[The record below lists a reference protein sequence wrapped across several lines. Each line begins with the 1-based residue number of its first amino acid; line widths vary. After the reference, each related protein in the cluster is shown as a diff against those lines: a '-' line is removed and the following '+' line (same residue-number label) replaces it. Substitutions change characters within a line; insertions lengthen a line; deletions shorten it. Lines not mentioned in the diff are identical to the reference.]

1 MMAKKQKKKKK
12 GMTEKEVLEKI
23 EQAAR
28 ENWTELDLS
37 GRGIKSLPTEIGKL
51 TNLTGLRLLDNKLT
65 NIPAEIG
72 KLTKLTRL
80 QLKNNHLTSLTSE
93 IKNLSKLKE
102 LYLHDNAFEE
112 FPHVVTEL
120 TNLEVLTFSGN
131 PCEPLPEDIVKL
143 SRLKRLNLGRGNR
156 LKNIADEFVK
166 LSKIQLAILEIRD
179 NEITEI
185 PVEIGLL
192 KNLRRLEFQGNE
204 IMKLPEE
211 IGSLT
216 NLTRLWLYDN
226 KLTSVPAELGQLTN
240 LTELDLSGNQLTT
253 VPAELGRLTNLT
265 ALRLS
270 RNRLMSVPAELGK
283 LTKLKKLFLDGNPLE
298 SPLPEV
304 VEQGTKAVL
313 AYLRELAKGKKKRY
327 EAKLLLL
334 GDGGEGKT
342 CVSRALRGE
351 PFKQLVRT
359 DGVEV
364 VQWKFENPKFVSEK
378 EKEITLNIWDF
389 EGQEINHQSH
399 QFFLTEKS
407 LYLLVINGR
416 RKFKMERTEYWL
428 DTIRARAPESRVIL
442 VASECEKTTPSWPLD
457 KLKVNYGD
465 LLGGENWYFAVG
477 CEDGKGIED
486 LATEIKSAAADMKV
500 MGQDWPVSYQKAEE
514 SIRKRAKTDAKVSRV
529 ELYKIFKGSGVSE
542 ESFENAAGQMATLGI
557 ITQFQD
563 SPELEEF
570 VVLNPQWLTK
580 GISLVME
587 DKQLQKDMGEITHER
602 MSGIWEK
609 DYRGLYP
616 VFHNCMKEFELCY
629 DMEDAAGCLVPLRF
643 GSEVPEIPWSNIREA
658 KERRVEYKLGI
669 QPPMGIMSRFIV
681 KTHYMIAK
689 TKEMPRGVYWHNGVF
704 LRTGED
710 EYRSEALC
718 EFDHDEKTLR
728 IQVRAAFPQN
738 MIEQLHGFAKAVF
751 EFFEGLKTERYYG
764 CVKFEEVEEKECEGA
779 HPERRILFALS
790 RNNDI
795 DCAKGWHVVDPKRL
809 VFGFSSFG
817 EEAVTVEELREELA
831 KRPEWAEELI
841 VDVKSSLAG
850 IDKTYDEVVRIRLRQ
865 EELPAEFGQQVELKL
880 RNYLGLLN
888 EMLDN
893 RDFNSAPAVVSIVPV
908 DGSGFNPKNWF
919 SKEHVLTPYCEFEGA
934 VHKVDF
940 SLKFKKTRVW
950 WEKTAPWLA
959 FGVKVLSAGIKI
971 ACVGLPLAV
980 DPKIF
985 EEVKNEAEF
994 MKELAGH
1001 LELEGGAESDISEE
1015 RYNAVFAHK
1024 GITRLRDLRML
1035 EERDTKLIVR
1045 MQLAK
1050 LFEEIAPKNYKARQW
1065 GELRRVRMADNTYRW
1080 LCAAHAEEYK
1090 R

>member
-1 MMAKKQKKKKK
+1 
-12 GMTEKEVLEKI
+12 MTEKEVLEII
-23 EQAAR
+23 EKAAR
-28 ENWTELDLS
+28 DGWTDLDLS
-37 GRGIKSLPTEIGKL
+37 EKWIRSLPAEIGKL
-51 TNLTGLRLLDNKLT
+51 TNLTGLNLYRNQLT
-65 NIPAEIG
+65 SVPAE
-72 KLTKLTRL
+72 LWR
-80 QLKNNHLTSLTSE
+80 
-93 IKNLSKLKE
+93 
-102 LYLHDNAFEE
+102 
-112 FPHVVTEL
+112 
-120 TNLEVLTFSGN
+120 
-131 PCEPLPEDIVKL
+131 
-143 SRLKRLNLGRGNR
+143 
-156 LKNIADEFVK
+156 
-166 LSKIQLAILEIRD
+166 
-179 NEITEI
+179 
-185 PVEIGLL
+185 
-192 KNLRRLEFQGNE
+192 
-204 IMKLPEE
+204 
-211 IGSLT
+211 LT
-216 NLTRLWLYDN
+216 NLTVLDLGGNQLTSIPAELGKLTNLTNLYMSEN
-226 KLTSVPAELGQLTN
+226 QLTSVPAELGKLAN
-240 LTELDLSGNQLTT
+240 LTELYLHENQLTSI
-253 VPAELGRLTNLT
+253 PAELWKLTKLKELSLYDNQLT
-265 ALRLS
+265 
-270 RNRLMSVPAELGK
+270 SVPAELGK
-283 LTKLKKLFLDGNPLE
+283 LTNLTDLDLGVNILTSVPVGLGKLTNLTRLDLGVNQLTNVPAELGKLTNLREFGLYDNQLTSVPAELGKLTNLVLLYLYGNRLTSVPAELSKLTNLTAFDLSGNKLTNLPAELGKLTKLETLELSGNPLE

-304 VEQGTKAVL
+304 LWHGSKALL
-313 AYLRELAKGKKKRY
+313 AYLWELAKGKKERY

-342 CVSRALRGE
+342 CVSRALRKLR
-351 PFKQLVRT
+351 FKKQVRT
-359 DGVEV
+359 EGVEV
-364 VQWKFENPKFVSEK
+364 VQWKFENPKFVGEK

-416 RKFKMERTEYWL
+416 RKFRMERAEYWL

-457 KLKVNYGD
+457 KLKANYGD
-465 LLGGENWYFAVG
+465 LLVGENWYFAVG
-477 CEDGKGIED
+477 CEDGKGID
-486 LATEIKSAAADMKV
+486 NLATEIKSAAADMKV
-500 MGQDWPVSYQKAEE
+500 MGMDWPESYQKAEE
-514 SIRKRAKTDAKVSRV
+514 RIRKRAKTDAKISRV
-529 ELYKIFKGSGVSE
+529 ELYKIFRERGVSE
-542 ESFENAAGQMATLGI
+542 DGFENAASQMATLGI

-563 SPELEEF
+563 SPELEDF

-580 GISLVME
+580 AISLVME
-587 DKQLQKDMGEITHER
+587 DKQLEEDRGEITHER

-643 GSEVPEIPWSNIREA
+643 GSEVPEIPWSNICQA

-689 TKEMPRGVYWHNGVF
+689 TEDMPKGVYWHNGVF
-704 LRTGED
+704 LRTGEG

-751 EFFEGLKTERYYG
+751 EFFEGLKPERNYG
-764 CVKFEEVEEKECEGA
+764 CMKFEEVEEKECEGA

-795 DCAKGWHVVDPKRL
+795 DCAKGWHVVDPKLL

-841 VDVKSSLAG
+841 VDVRSSVAG

-919 SKEHVLTPYCEFEGA
+919 SKEHVLTPYCEYESG

-940 SLKFKKTRVW
+940 SVKFKKPREW

-971 ACVGLPLAV
+971 ACAGLPLAV
-980 DPKIF
+980 DEKSF
-985 EEVKNEAEF
+985 KAMKNEVGF

-1001 LELEGGAESDISEE
+1001 LELEGGADSDISEE
-1015 RYNAVFAHK
+1015 RYKAVFAHK

-1035 EERDTKLIVR
+1035 EERDTKQIVR
-1045 MQLAK
+1045 IQLAK